1 MQILVVDDT
10 LNIRKTL
17 AMALEAQGH
26 KVVSVS
32 TGKDALSEVGHSL
45 FDVAFVDLRLG
56 QESGM
61 DLFPKLLE
69 KSARTKVVI
78 ITAFSS
84 TPSTVEA
91 ILKGASD
98 YLNKPF
104 TPDEVKAVIE
114 KMQKLIDVEEE
125 ALYIQNAG
133 IAADPQAR
141 FSSKSVNMLSVLD
154 QARQAAN
161 SNACI
166 LIQGE
171 NGTGKT
177 FLAQMIHSWSKR
189 AGRNF
194 GVVSCP
200 MLSKDLLESELFGHV
215 KGAFT
220 GAVTDKLG
228 RIPACKDGTL
238 FLDEV
243 GDLPMSI
250 QPKLLRFVQ
259 DKEYE
264 RLGENTPHKADVRIL
279 AATNYDLEKLV
290 AEGRF
295 REDLYY
301 RLNVICIDIPALRD
315 RTEDI
320 LPLAESFLKYFG
332 HMNMRSIQA
341 FSPEV
346 RAILGTHSWPGNVRE
361 LRNAIE
367 HAVVMCKGPE
377 ILAGHLPA
385 SISHLSSSV
394 AVEAPEIGDPV
405 SIEKIEELH
414 IRRILARSKTIEEA
428 ATVLEI
434 DAATLWRKRKKIGL

>member
-10 LNIRKTL
+10 LNIRKTM
-17 AMALEAQGH
+17 AIALEGAGH
-26 KVVSVS
+26 TVVCVS
-32 TGKDALSEVGHSL
+32 TMKDALAEISHSL
-45 FDVAFVDLRLG
+45 FGMAFVDLHLG

-61 DLFPKLLE
+61 ELFPKLLQR
-69 KSARTKVVI
+69 SPRTKVVI
-78 ITAFSS
+78 ITAYSS

-104 TPDEVKAVIE
+104 TPEQLATVVE
-114 KMQKLIDVEEE
+114 KMQKLHDVEEE
-125 ALYIQNAG
+125 AIYIQKG
-133 IAADPQAR
+133 GFPADPQAR
-141 FSSKSVNMLSVLD
+141 FSSLSVHMLTVLE
-154 QARQAAN
+154 QAKQAAA

-177 FLAQMIHSWSKR
+177 FLAQMIHGWSKR

-220 GAVTDKLG
+220 GAVADKLG
-228 RIPACKDGTL
+228 RIAACKDGTL

-243 GDLPMSI
+243 GDLPLAI

-264 RLGENTPHKADVRIL
+264 RLGEDTSRKADVRIL

-295 REDLYY
+295 REDLFY
-301 RLNVICIDIPALRD
+301 RLNVIVIDIPALRE
-315 RTEDI
+315 RSEDI
-320 LPLAESFLKYFG
+320 MPLAESFLKYFG
-332 HMNMRSIQA
+332 QQNMRSVQK

-346 RAILGTHSWPGNVRE
+346 AKIMQSHDWPGNVRE
-361 LRNAIE
+361 LRNAVE

-377 ILAGHLPA
+377 IEISHLPA
-385 SISHLSSSV
+385 NFGAMALRHQDSQ
-394 AVEAPEIGDPV
+394 PEIGDPI

-414 IRRILARSKTIEEA
+414 IRRILARTRTIEEA